1 MFPFL
6 HLTKR
11 GDPARQQRSDP
22 ARQRRTWH
30 PKAGRRKVNR
40 FFKSRRK
47 IAGSR
52 DKTIDAAAE
61 YERGRKRT
69 RSSVSSWSSRRSSS
83 SGSLSSV
90 SSVTTY
96 TTTSESLVSYEPT
109 CPQYQ
114 PLAVLIPPG
123 QSCIVRTRDGDV
135 HVHAP
140 APVPWYDTASSASI
154 TTMDTDSSLS
164 TISTMSSRQPPV
176 PPNHRWPILR
186 SRPLR
191 GFWGHSEVAHAGT
204 DRSVPPMIA
213 GPEETQ
219 WRSSETA
226 SGTRVGGGSPKAGEV
241 RVDSSRDTASPDSGD
256 TISPV
261 SVGIEHNWDR

>member
-52 DKTIDAAAE
+52 DQTIDAAAE

-69 RSSVSSWSSRRSSS
+69 RASVSSWNSRRSSS

-96 TTTSESLVSYEPT
+96 TSESSASYEPT
-109 CPQYQ
+109 CPQCQ

-140 APVPWYDTASSASI
+140 APVWYDTASSTSI
-154 TTMDTDSSLS
+154 TTMSTDSSLP
-164 TISTMSSRQPPV
+164 TISTMSSGPPPV
-176 PPNHRWPILR
+176 PRNHRWPILR

-191 GFWGHSEVAHAGT
+191 GFWGHPEVVHAGT
-204 DRSVPPMIA
+204 DRSVPPMVA
-213 GPEETQ
+213 GPGETQ
-219 WRSSETA
+219 WRGSETA
-226 SGTRVGGGSPKAGEV
+226 SGTRVDGGSSKAGEV
-241 RVDSSRDTASPDSGD
+241 ESSRDTASPDSGD

>member
-11 GDPARQQRSDP
+11 GDP

-30 PKAGRRKVNR
+30 PKAGRRKVKR

-47 IAGSR
+47 LAGSR
-52 DKTIDAAAE
+52 DKTIDATAE
-61 YERGRKRT
+61 YGRGRKRT
-69 RSSVSSWSSRRSSS
+69 RSSVSSWNSRRSIS

-96 TTTSESLVSYEPT
+96 TSESSVSYEPT
-109 CPQYQ
+109 CPQCQ
-114 PLAVLIPPG
+114 PLAVLVPPG

-140 APVPWYDTASSASI
+140 APVAWYDTTSSASI

-164 TISTMSSRQPPV
+164 TISTMSSRQPPA

-191 GFWGHSEVAHAGT
+191 GFWGHPEGVHPRT
-204 DRSVPPMIA
+204 DQSVPPLIA
-213 GPEETQ
+213 RPGETQ

-226 SGTRVGGGSPKAGEV
+226 SGTRVGGGSPKVGEYE
-241 RVDSSRDTASPDSGD
+241 SRDAASPDSGD